1 MAESLQATV
10 DLTGALT
17 KWEKAKGVSI
27 SGLVR
32 DTNSVMRAQ
41 LQAAGAYNTTNPDF
55 TTLLRRFLN
64 SRTAP

>member
-17 KWEKAKGVSI
+17 KWQAAKGVVI
-27 SGLVR
+27 SSQVR

-41 LQAAGAYNTTNPDF
+41 LQAAGAYNTTNADF

-64 SRTAP
+64 SRSAP